1 MKRIL
6 AYPIM
11 FLLLFTACKS
21 SKYADLG
28 DGVFADIQTTK
39 GDIVIKLYHDA
50 TPVTV
55 ANFVSL
61 AEGNSPFVTDSLKE
75 KKYYDGLIFHRV
87 MKDFMIQGGDPLGVG
102 RGGPGYQFKDE
113 FVDTLLHS
121 RKGIVSMA
129 NPGPPNTN
137 GSQFFITHK
146 ETPWLNGKHS
156 IFGEVVKGMEVLDT
170 IANVPVAPP
179 NKPIEDVVM
188 NKVEIIRNGKE
199 AKQFDAVGVMGD
211 YFKEVEEKEAALLKT
226 KTDFLAEAQKQK
238 EVAEKTASGLMIYKL
253 NEGTGE
259 KPKVGQYVMVNYAGW
274 IANDGTIVDT
284 SVGEIAKK
292 FGSYAQIYQMHRGS
306 FEPSRMLYSPEARL
320 IAGFKE
326 GLQTMRVGDKVR
338 LFIPPHIG
346 YGEYGSPPVIPANA
360 DLIFDLEL
368 VSIAQ

>member
-1 MKRIL
+1 MKRII
-6 AYPIM
+6 AYSAIV
-11 FLLLFTACKS
+11 LLLFTACKS

-28 DGVFADIQTTK
+28 DGIFADIQTTK
-39 GDIVIKLYHDA
+39 GDIVIKLHHEA

-61 AEGNSPFVTDSLKE
+61 AEGSSPFVTDSLKE

-113 FVDTLLHS
+113 FSDTLLHS

-179 NKPIEDVVM
+179 NKPVEDVVM
-188 NKVEIIRNGKE
+188 NKVEIIRNGKD
-199 AKQFDAVGVMGD
+199 AKQFDAVQVMSS
-211 YFKEVEEKEAALLKT
+211 YFEEVKAKEAALKKT
-226 KTDFLAEAQKQK
+226 KEDFIAETQKQK
-238 EVAEKTASGLMIYKL
+238 EIAKETASGLRVL
-253 NEGTGE
+253 TLVEGKGE

-274 IANDGTIVDT
+274 IANDGSLVDT
-284 SVGEIAKK
+284 SVGEIAEK
-292 FGSYAQIYQMHRGS
+292 FGNYAQIYQMHRGT
-306 FEPSRMLYSPEARL
+306 FEPSKMLYSPEARL

-360 DLIFDLEL
+360 DLVFDLEITG
-368 VSIAQ
+368 IAQ

>member
-1 MKRIL
+1 MNRKIIFPIIL
-6 AYPIM
+6 
-11 FLLLFTACKS
+11 LLLFTACKT

-28 DGVFADIQTTK
+28 DGIFADIQTTK

-55 ANFVSL
+55 ASFVSL
-61 AEGNSPFVTDSLKE
+61 AEGSSPFVSDSLKE

-87 MKDFMIQGGDPLGVG
+87 MKDFMIQGGDPLGIG

-113 FVDTLLHS
+113 FVDSLTHS
-121 RKGIVSMA
+121 GKGVVSMA

-146 ETPWLNGKHS
+146 ETPWLNGKHT
-156 IFGEVVKGMEVLDT
+156 IFGEVVKGIEVVDT
-170 IANVPVAPP
+170 IADVEVAPP
-179 NKPIEDVVM
+179 NKPVEDVVM

-199 AKQFDAVGVMGD
+199 ARQFDAIQVMSD
-211 YFKEVEEKEAALLKT
+211 YFKEVEEKEAAILKT

-238 EVAEKTASGLMIYKL
+238 ETAEKTASGLMVYKL
-253 NEGTGE
+253 REGTGE
-259 KPKVGQYVMVNYAGW
+259 KPKIGQWVMVNYAGW
-274 IANDGTIVDT
+274 IANDGSLVDT
-284 SVGEIAKK
+284 SVGEIAQK
-292 FGSYAQIYQMHRGS
+292 FGNYAQIYQMHRGS
-306 FEPSRMLYSPEARL
+306 FAPSRMQYSPEARL

-326 GLQTMRVGDKVR
+326 GLQTMKVGDKVR

-346 YGEYGSPPVIPANA
+346 YGAYGSPPVIPPNA

-368 VSIAQ
+368 VSIAE